1 MSISYSTEIWQ
12 RRTWWSQSLTIGVY
26 SIMVYDYFLTL
37 PDEVSMVPC
46 RFACIPLN
54 SFLLKIEY
62 MWKRKFTPCKHYMTT
77 PIHCNL
83 FSILNRYPS
92 FLSLHNS
99 TSTTHDCLAKRI
111 RPDLEQRYRRDTT
124 LSQWFLW
131 PWHVRNFTTKLSSNS
146 TDILTCRCGDRI
158 YIALVSPL
166 FKGGVSPFSYRHEV
180 WKRF

>member
-1 MSISYSTEIWQ
+1 
-12 RRTWWSQSLTIGVY
+12 
-26 SIMVYDYFLTL
+26 MVYDYFLTL

-54 SFLLKIEY
+54 SDPLKIEY

-77 PIHCNL
+77 PIRCNL

-124 LSQWFLW
+124 LSQ
-131 PWHVRNFTTKLSSNS
+131 
-146 TDILTCRCGDRI
+146 
-158 YIALVSPL
+158 
-166 FKGGVSPFSYRHEV
+166 
-180 WKRF
+180 